1 MLAML
6 MNEQE
11 RLEEMNQ
18 WLKGPIERGIMEKRK
33 NGAAS
38 SSS

>member
-1 MLAML
+1 MLAMV
-6 MNEQE
+6 MNEKE

-18 WLKGPIERGIMEKRK
+18 WLEGPIERAVVEKRK